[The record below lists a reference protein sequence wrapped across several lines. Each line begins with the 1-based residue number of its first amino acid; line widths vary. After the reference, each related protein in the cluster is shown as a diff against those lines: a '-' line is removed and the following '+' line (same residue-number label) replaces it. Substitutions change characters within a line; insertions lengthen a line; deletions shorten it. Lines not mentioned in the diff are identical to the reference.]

1 MKHILVTGANG
12 FIGNVLVEKL
22 KQNNNLVSVFDTHIG
37 DISVKNS
44 LNIFN
49 EAKIDN
55 VIHLAAR
62 SFVPDSWQN
71 PFDFYQTNVLGTTN
85 VLEFCRNNDCKLT
98 MISSYVYGAPEYLP
112 IDENHPIKSYNP
124 YSQTKIISE
133 TICDFYATNFGVK
146 TTIIRPFNVYGPK
159 QAPTFL
165 IPEIITKAF
174 NDEIIEVMDLKPKRD
189 YIYVDDLVDALIQ
202 TLDHPEGIYN
212 IGSGYSISVAD
223 IVKTILKIANI
234 NKQYT
239 SKQESRK
246 NEIFDVIANIEK
258 AIIYSKYYFYYKY
271 LNCSYDESIM
281 KILITIDNI

>member
-258 AIIYSKYYFYYKY
+258 AKNELNWKPKTSLESGLLSCIESYKQEF
-271 LNCSYDESIM
+271 NG
-281 KILITIDNI
+281 